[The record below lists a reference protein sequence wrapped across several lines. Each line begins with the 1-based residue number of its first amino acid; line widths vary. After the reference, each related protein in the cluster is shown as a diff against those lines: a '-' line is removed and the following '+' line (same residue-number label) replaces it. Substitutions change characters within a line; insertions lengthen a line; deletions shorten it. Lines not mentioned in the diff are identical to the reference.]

1 MKFSTTGRNGKNT
14 KSIRVSTSDPDNAKF
29 SLKISGEVTE
39 FAAINP
45 KRAVLKGMVGDTIRQ
60 VVTVIPNTKD
70 PFVILHSNTLNQ
82 DNFRFSL
89 KETEVDGKK
98 TYEFLVENTKSS
110 VGRYMDKIF
119 IFTDKMER
127 NPITIVV
134 SGDIREKTLE
144 LN

>member
-14 KSIRVSTSDPDNAKF
+14 KNIRVSTSDPDNAIF

-39 FAAINP
+39 FVAINP
-45 KRAVLKGMVGDTIRQ
+45 RRAVLKGTIGDTISQ
-60 VVTVIPNTKD
+60 VVTVVPNIKD
-70 PFVILHSNTLNQ
+70 PFTILHSNTLNQ
-82 DNFRFSL
+82 ENFRYSM
-89 KETEVDGKK
+89 KETQVDGKK

-134 SGDIREKTLE
+134 SGDIREKILE